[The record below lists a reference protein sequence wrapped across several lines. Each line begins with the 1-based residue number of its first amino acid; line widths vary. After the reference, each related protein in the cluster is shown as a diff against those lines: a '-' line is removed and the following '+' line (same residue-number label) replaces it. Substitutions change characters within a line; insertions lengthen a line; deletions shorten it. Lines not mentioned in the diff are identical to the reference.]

1 MARYRFVA
9 GVQGRRARQKERKG
23 IKLRDAGVT
32 EQTQARY
39 YAAVRE
45 VSKYIDKADSF
56 PQLDEDL
63 SDWIEG
69 KFSAGYPLNGIA
81 DCLSGIHYF
90 LPQSRRQL
98 PSAWKLFSIWRKI
111 EVPSRAP
118 PLTEDLFLA
127 FASRA
132 LEEDQLDFACLLLL
146 GFHCFLRTG
155 ELLSLTAE
163 SLLISSKTG
172 IVYIPA
178 SKGGTRRNTKEAV
191 SIECPMVRSVVGTF
205 LEVRAAEGR
214 QKLPIWIFSG
224 SAFRKKFYEY
234 LSFFDVLHLNFRCYS
249 LWRGGA
255 TNDFQRHGL
264 MERTLVRGRWSS
276 SSVAKIYLCDA
287 LAQLPSL
294 KMRAT
299 TKRLLKKFDFLSSSN
314 AAQAKH

>member
-9 GVQGRRARQKERKG
+9 GVQGRRARQKQRKG

-32 EQTQARY
+32 VQTQTRY
-39 YAAVRE
+39 YTAVRE
-45 VSKYIDKADSF
+45 VVKYIDKADSF

-63 SDWIEG
+63 SDWIEQ
-69 KFSAGYPLNGIA
+69 KFAAGYPLNGIA

-90 LPQSRRQL
+90 VPQSRRQL

-118 PLTEDLFLA
+118 PITEDLLG

-132 LEEDQLDFACLLLL
+132 LEEDHLDFACLLLL

-214 QKLPIWIFSG
+214 QKVPIWIYSG

-234 LSFFDVLHLNFRCYS
+234 LCFFDALHLNFRCYS
-249 LWRGGA
+249 LRRGGA
-255 TNDFQRHGL
+255 TSDFQRHGL

-294 KMRAT
+294 KMKNT
-299 TKRLLKKFDFLSSSN
+299 TKPSAF
-314 AAQAKH
+314 